1 MLDYKS
7 LPIGV
12 NAPSVINAV
21 VEIPKGSTHKY
32 EYDARL
38 GVFRLD
44 RVLHSAVHCPADYG
58 FIPNTLAED
67 GDPLDLLIILSA
79 PTFSGCVLE
88 VRPVAKL
95 DVVDDKGIDE
105 KILAVATSDPRFQ
118 RIEDLQSV
126 EPHVL
131 KETEQFFSVYK
142 SLESKVSL
150 TFGWS
155 PKSEALKRIE
165 ECRIKSR

>member
-1 MLDYKS
+1 MPDYKS

-44 RVLHSAVHCPADYG
+44 RVLHSAVYYPADYG
-58 FIPNTLAED
+58 FIPSTLADD
-67 GDPLDLLIILSA
+67 GDPLDLLVFLSG
-79 PTFSGCVLE
+79 PTFPGCMLE

-95 DVVDDKGIDE
+95 DMIDYKGIDE
-105 KILAVATSDPRFQ
+105 KILAVATGDPRFQ
-118 RIEDLQSV
+118 RVEDLQSI

-131 KETEQFFSVYK
+131 KEIEQFFSVYK
-142 SLESKVSL
+142 SLEGKVSV
-150 TFGWS
+150 TFGRS
-155 PKSEALKRIE
+155 NKTETLKRIE
-165 ECRIKSR
+165 SCRLKGD